1 MAAVTSED
9 LVIWGVALMM
19 FLSILAAGGL
29 LADWW
34 DDRTARREAYRRNH
48 VSRRR

>member
-1 MAAVTSED
+1 MNGD

-34 DDRTARREAYRRNH
+34 DDRTARGDARRRNRTPR
-48 VSRRR
+48 SWRDR

>member
-9 LVIWGVALMM
+9 LVIWGVALMV

-34 DDRTARREAYRRNH
+34 DDRQMRRDARRRNH
-48 VSRRR
+48 VSRPR

>member
-1 MAAVTSED
+1 MNGD
-9 LVIWGVALMM
+9 LVIWLVGLVV

-34 DDRTARREAYRRNH
+34 DRTEALRDARRRNR